1 MSVVLVYT
9 AVFLFCFFSLSDWQ
23 SQDCTNQPTART
35 LSVWRDLQT
44 HNASPVVVV
53 HAGLFSCL
61 HNPLNSDARYNT
73 WITCACDLF
82 KRVSNGGSRL
92 IVKFKFIVVL
102 RPQRP
107 DGLLGTG
114 SPGRTPRLSHSS
126 RVLVYSLTGSTICT
140 VCTEFDWENLKA
152 ATNQCPW
159 CWPRSVVAELCFRDR
174 ALSPSLRS
182 LLESIH
188 KACRFELGLIW
199 DSTESRGSRPRL
211 EHTICSSLRLTWK
224 CGQADF
230 RIQVC
235 SETLFS
241 DRCDPDT
248 YKIRAH

>member
-1 MSVVLVYT
+1 M
-9 AVFLFCFFSLSDWQ
+9 
-23 SQDCTNQPTART
+23 
-35 LSVWRDLQT
+35 
-44 HNASPVVVV
+44 

-140 VCTEFDWENLKA
+140 VCTEFDWGKDLEA
-152 ATNQCPW
+152 ATNLTGTGDHAVTH
-159 CWPRSVVAELCFRDR
+159 SVSGVDHAQ
-174 ALSPSLRS
+174 S
-182 LLESIH
+182 LLNF
-188 KACRFELGLIW
+188 AFEI
-199 DSTESRGSRPRL
+199 ECSR
-211 EHTICSSLRLTWK
+211 LR
-224 CGQADF
+224 
-230 RIQVC
+230 
-235 SETLFS
+235 
-241 DRCDPDT
+241 
-248 YKIRAH
+248 